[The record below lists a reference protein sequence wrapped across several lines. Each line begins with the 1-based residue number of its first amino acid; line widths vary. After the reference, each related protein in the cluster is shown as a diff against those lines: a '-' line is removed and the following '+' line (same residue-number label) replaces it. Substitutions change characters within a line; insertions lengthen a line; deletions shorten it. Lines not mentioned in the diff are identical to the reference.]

1 MLLAIIIAAL
11 IVGLALYD
19 HFSTKNWQLIT
30 SDERNDVVFEKRNK
44 AYGAY
49 QIRRDY
55 NKRIFIILFGITAG
69 CGGLYGA
76 ALTMHPK
83 EKKNDTRTKIDVPL
97 EKPIEDEEVIEIPDK
112 EVEKPVQTTEAEIYK
127 FDIQQILDPT
137 KNELDTMEIPD
148 PNKQAGNVTSK
159 GKNPFDEPGISGP
172 TGNVTEPKKGD
183 SLGVFINVTE
193 TAVFIGGR
201 PALLDYLTKAIK
213 SDLEGTGTCKL
224 KFIVNEEGK
233 VTKVWVKQKV
243 EGCPECDEAAVK
255 AVKNMPPWEPAK
267 LNGEPVA
274 SYFYLPIVF
283 RF

>member
-1 MLLAIIIAAL
+1 MLLATIIAAL

-19 HFSTKNWQLIT
+19 HFSTKNWQVIT

-55 NKRIFIILFGITAG
+55 NKRIFIILFGITAA

-76 ALTMHPK
+76 ALTFTPK
-83 EKKNDTRTKIDVPL
+83 EKEEKGTGTVEVPM
-97 EKPIEDEEVIEIPDK
+97 EKPVEDEEVIELPKK
-112 EVEKPVQTTEAEIYK
+112 EVEKPVEPTEAEVYK
-127 FDIQQILDPT
+127 FNLTEFLDAKGKESDTTLPDPT
-137 KNELDTMEIPD
+137 KE
-148 PNKQAGNVTSK
+148 AGNFDSK
-159 GKNPFDEPGISGP
+159 GKNPFDESGISGP
-172 TGNVTEPKKGD
+172 TGNVTEIKKID
-183 SLGVFINVTE
+183 SMGVSTVITE
-193 TAVFIGGR
+193 TAFFKGGR

-213 SDLEGTGTCKL
+213 SDLEGAGTCKL

-267 LNGEPVA
+267 LNGDPVA